1 MTDIRCFLAVELPE
15 SMRDEIGRIEDGL
28 RMPGLRLV
36 RPDLCHITLK
46 FLGDV
51 PSDKIEKIREAL
63 SLVKVDPFDVKVR
76 GTGTFPRK
84 SIRVVWLGLEG
95 DFADLFCL
103 VEDALNPFGFE
114 RERRKFS
121 PHVTLG
127 RVGRPSQELSDQIAT
142 RLEKFSEVDLGSFS
156 VDRFFLKKSTL
167 TREGPIYEDLAEFLL
182 QPPG

>member
-1 MTDIRCFLAVELPE
+1 MTGIRCFVAVELPE
-15 SMRDEIGRIEDGL
+15 SIRDEIRRIEDGL

-36 RPDLCHITLK
+36 RPDLCHVTLK

-51 PSDKIEKIREAL
+51 PPGEIEKIREAL
-63 SLVKVDPFDVKVR
+63 SSVKADPFDVKVC
-76 GTGTFPRK
+76 GMGAFPGK

-95 DFADLFCL
+95 DLTDLFRL
-103 VEDALNPFGFE
+103 VEDALIPFGFE
-114 RERRKFS
+114 QERRKFS

-127 RVGRPSQELSDQIAT
+127 RVGRPSPELSCQIAT
-142 RLEKFSEVDLGSFS
+142 RLEKFDNVDLGSFS

-182 QPPG
+182 QTPG

>member
-1 MTDIRCFLAVELPE
+1 MTGIRCFVAVELPDG
-15 SMRDEIGRIEDGL
+15 MRDEIRRIEDGL

-51 PSDKIEKIREAL
+51 PSDKIEKICAAL
-63 SLVKVDPFDVKVR
+63 SSVKVSPFDVKV
-76 GTGTFPRK
+76 GGMGAFPGK

-95 DFADLFCL
+95 DFADLFGL
-103 VEDALNPFGFE
+103 VEEALIPFGFE
-114 RERRKFS
+114 QEKRKFS

-127 RVGRPSQELSDQIAT
+127 RVGRPSPELSGQIAT
-142 RLEKFSEVDLGSFS
+142 RLEKFGDVDLGSFS

-182 QPPG
+182 PPS

>member
-1 MTDIRCFLAVELPE
+1 MTGLRCFVAVELPK
-15 SMRDEIGRIEDGL
+15 SMRDEIGRIEEGL

-36 RPDLCHITLK
+36 KPDLCHITLK

-51 PSDKIEKIREAL
+51 PLQKIEKICETLR
-63 SLVKVDPFDVKVR
+63 LVRVDPFNVVVR
-76 GTGTFPRK
+76 GMGAFPGR

-95 DFADLFCL
+95 DFSDLFCQI
-103 VEDALNPFGFE
+103 EDSLNDLGFE

-127 RVGRPSQELSDQIAT
+127 RVGSPSQELSGQIAT
-142 RLEKFSEVDLGSFS
+142 RIEKLAKVDLGSFS

-182 QPPG
+182 QHSG

>member
-1 MTDIRCFLAVELPE
+1 MTGLRCFVAVELPK
-15 SMRDEIGRIEDGL
+15 SMRDEIGRIEEGL

-36 RPDLCHITLK
+36 KPDLCHVTLK

-51 PSDKIEKIREAL
+51 PAQKIEKICETFSSIR
-63 SLVKVDPFDVKVR
+63 VDPFDVVVR
-76 GTGTFPRK
+76 GMGAFPGR

-95 DFADLFCL
+95 DFSNLFRQ
-103 VEDALNPFGFE
+103 VEDSLSRLGFE

-127 RVGRPSQELSDQIAT
+127 RVGRPSQELSGQIAT
-142 RLEKFSEVDLGSFS
+142 RLEKFSKVDLGSFS
-156 VDRFFLKKSTL
+156 VDRIFLKKSTL

-182 QPPG
+182 QPTE

>member
-1 MTDIRCFLAVELPE
+1 MTGLRCFVAVELPE
-15 SMRDEIGRIEDGL
+15 NMRNEIGRIEEGL

-36 RPDLCHITLK
+36 KPDLCHITLK

-51 PSDKIEKIREAL
+51 PTQKIEKICETLRSVRVA
-63 SLVKVDPFDVKVR
+63 PFNAAVY
-76 GTGTFPRK
+76 GMGAFPGR

-95 DFADLFCL
+95 DFSDLFTQ
-103 VEDALNPFGFE
+103 VEESLSQLGFE
-114 RERRKFS
+114 RERRNFS

-127 RVGRPSQELSDQIAT
+127 RVGRTSQELSGQIAT
-142 RLEKFSEVDLGSFS
+142 RLEKFAKVDLGSFS

-182 QPPG
+182 QHP

>member
-1 MTDIRCFLAVELPE
+1 MTGLRCFVAVELPK
-15 SMRDEIGRIEDGL
+15 SMRDEIGRIEEGL

-36 RPDLCHITLK
+36 KPDLCHVTLK

-51 PSDKIEKIREAL
+51 PAQKIEKISETLR
-63 SLVKVDPFDVKVR
+63 SIRVDPFNVAVC
-76 GTGTFPRK
+76 GMGAFPGR
-84 SIRVVWLGLEG
+84 SVRVVWLGLEG
-95 DFADLFCL
+95 DFSGLFCQ
-103 VEDALNPFGFE
+103 VEDSLSRLGFE

-127 RVGRPSQELSDQIAT
+127 RVGRPSQELSCQIAT
-142 RLEKFSEVDLGSFS
+142 RLEEFDKVDLGSFS